1 MIKDNKV
8 KKTYIKEALENKNYL
23 SYRTDLMLLKILVS
37 FAVFIA
43 TYFIYLDHIL
53 SILLASLVFFV
64 LTLINKINIKKKNE
78 KGKNILI
85 KKVKEDYFS
94 SKIEEINQGDFE
106 LLIKLFFRN
115 EGYNNIIKKG
125 RSLYLAEKDGY
136 ITCIKIFKLYD
147 GIEVEKLDIRS
158 LLIFM
163 GNSNIR
169 NGFLVTTTALSE
181 DVVKL
186 IEKFKD
192 RFEITIIGI
201 EDMHSLADKYNML
214 PDESF
219 YYKRL
224 KEEKILVKKDIKENV
239 LNIRKI
245 YLYIAAS
252 VFFYMSSVW
261 MPENKLVIY
270 ISYFFIVL
278 SIINIIYFSVIK
290 YNLKKQNTKV
300 KNK

>member
-8 KKTYIKEALENKNYL
+8 RKTYVKEALGNRNYL

-37 FAVFIA
+37 FVVFIA
-43 TYFIYLDHIL
+43 TYFIYLDIIL
-53 SILLASLVFFV
+53 SLLLASLVFFV
-64 LTLINKINIKKKNE
+64 FTLVNKINVDKKNE
-78 KGKNILI
+78 RGKNMLM
-85 KKVKEDYFS
+85 KKVKEEYFS
-94 SKIEEINQGDFE
+94 SKIEEINQNDFE
-106 LLIKLFFRN
+106 MLIKLFFNN
-115 EGYNNIIKKG
+115 EGYNNIFKKG
-125 RSLYLAEKDGY
+125 RSLYLAEKEGY

-158 LLIFM
+158 LLTFM

-169 NGFLVTTTALSE
+169 NGFLVTTSSLSE
-181 DVVKL
+181 DAAKL

-192 RFEITIIGI
+192 RFEITIIDI
-201 EDMHSLADKYNML
+201 EGMYSLADKYNML
-214 PDESF
+214 PEDSF

-224 KEEKILVKKDIKENV
+224 NEEKIVINKGFKENV

-252 VFFYMSSVW
+252 IFFYMSSVW

-270 ISYFFIVL
+270 ISYYFIIL
-278 SIINIIYFSVIK
+278 TIINIIYFSAIK
-290 YNLKKQNTKV
+290 YNMKKQNTDV

>member
-8 KKTYIKEALENKNYL
+8 RKTYVKEALGNRNYL
-23 SYRTDLMLLKILVS
+23 SYRTDLMLSKILVS
-37 FAVFIA
+37 FVVFIA
-43 TYFIYLDHIL
+43 TYFIYLDLIL
-53 SILLASLVFFV
+53 SLLLASLVFFV
-64 LTLINKINIKKKNE
+64 FTLVNKINVDKKNE
-78 KGKNILI
+78 KGKNMLM
-85 KKVKEDYFS
+85 KKVKEEYFS
-94 SKIEEINQGDFE
+94 SKIEEINQNDFE
-106 LLIKLFFRN
+106 MLIKLFFNN
-115 EGYNNIIKKG
+115 EGYNNIFKKG
-125 RSLYLAEKDGY
+125 RSLYLAEKEGY

-158 LLIFM
+158 LLTFM

-169 NGFLVTTTALSE
+169 NGFLVTTSSLSE
-181 DVVKL
+181 DAAKL

-192 RFEITIIGI
+192 RFEITVIDI
-201 EDMHSLADKYNML
+201 EGMYSLADKYNML

-224 KEEKILVKKDIKENV
+224 NEEKVVTKNDFKENV

-252 VFFYMSSVW
+252 LFFYMSSVW

-278 SIINIIYFSVIK
+278 TIINILYFSVIK
-290 YNLKKQNTKV
+290 YNMKKQNTEV

>member
-8 KKTYIKEALENKNYL
+8 RKTYVKEALGNRNYL

-37 FAVFIA
+37 FVVFIA
-43 TYFIYLDHIL
+43 TYFIYFDLIL
-53 SILLASLVFFV
+53 SLLLASLVFFV
-64 LTLINKINIKKKNE
+64 FTLVNKINVDKKNE
-78 KGKNILI
+78 RGKNMLM
-85 KKVKEDYFS
+85 KKVKEEYFS
-94 SKIEEINQGDFE
+94 SKIEEINQNDFE
-106 LLIKLFFRN
+106 MLIKLFFNN
-115 EGYNNIIKKG
+115 EGYNNIFKKG
-125 RSLYLAEKDGY
+125 RSLYLAEKEGY
-136 ITCIKIFKLYD
+136 ITCIKIFKLYE

-158 LLIFM
+158 LLTFM

-169 NGFLVTTTALSE
+169 NGFLVTTSSLSE
-181 DVVKL
+181 EAAKL

-192 RFEITIIGI
+192 RFEITVIDI
-201 EDMHSLADKYNML
+201 EGMYSLADKYNML

-224 KEEKILVKKDIKENV
+224 NEEKVITKNDFKKNV
-239 LNIRKI
+239 LNIRKV

-252 VFFYMSSVW
+252 IFFYMSSVW
-261 MPENKLVIY
+261 MPENQLVIY

-278 SIINIIYFSVIK
+278 TIINILYFSVTK
-290 YNLKKQNTKV
+290 YNMNKQNSEV

>member
-64 LTLINKINIKKKNE
+64 FTLINKINVERKNE

-147 GIEVEKLDIRS
+147 GIEVEKIDIRS
-158 LLIFM
+158 LLTFM

-290 YNLKKQNTKV
+290 YNLKKQKASV
-300 KNK
+300 K

>member
-8 KKTYIKEALENKNYL
+8 KKTYIKEALGNRNYL

-37 FAVFIA
+37 IVVFIV

-64 LTLINKINIKKKNE
+64 FTLINKINVERKNE

-147 GIEVEKLDIRS
+147 GIEVEKIDIRS
-158 LLIFM
+158 LLTFM

-169 NGFLVTTTALSE
+169 NGFLVTTSALSE

-219 YYKRL
+219 YYNKL
-224 KEEKILVKKDIKENV
+224 SEKKIVIKNDFKENV

-252 VFFYMSSVW
+252 IFFYMSSVW

-270 ISYFFIVL
+270 ISYFFIAL
-278 SIINIIYFSVIK
+278 SIFNILYFYVIK
-290 YNLKKQNTKV
+290 YNMKKQNTKV

>member
-8 KKTYIKEALENKNYL
+8 RKTYVKEALGNRNYL

-37 FAVFIA
+37 FVVFIA
-43 TYFIYLDHIL
+43 TYFIYFDLIL
-53 SILLASLVFFV
+53 SLLLASLVFFV
-64 LTLINKINIKKKNE
+64 FTLVNKINVDKKNE
-78 KGKNILI
+78 RGKNMLM
-85 KKVKEDYFS
+85 KKVKEEYFS
-94 SKIEEINQGDFE
+94 SKIEEINQNDFE
-106 LLIKLFFRN
+106 MLIKLFFNN
-115 EGYNNIIKKG
+115 EGYNNIFKKG
-125 RSLYLAEKDGY
+125 RSLYLAEKEGY

-158 LLIFM
+158 LLTFM

-169 NGFLVTTTALSE
+169 NGFLVTTSSLSE
-181 DVVKL
+181 DAAKL

-192 RFEITIIGI
+192 RFEITVIDI
-201 EDMHSLADKYNML
+201 EGMYSLADKYNML

-224 KEEKILVKKDIKENV
+224 NEEKVITKNDFKKNV
-239 LNIRKI
+239 LNIRKV

-252 VFFYMSSVW
+252 IFFYMSSVW
-261 MPENKLVIY
+261 MPENQLVIY

-278 SIINIIYFSVIK
+278 TIINILYFSVTK
-290 YNLKKQNTKV
+290 YNMNKQNSEV

>member
-8 KKTYIKEALENKNYL
+8 RKTYVKEALGNRNYL

-37 FAVFIA
+37 FVVFIA
-43 TYFIYLDHIL
+43 TYFIYFDLIL
-53 SILLASLVFFV
+53 SLLLASLVFFV
-64 LTLINKINIKKKNE
+64 FTLVNKINVDKKNE
-78 KGKNILI
+78 RGKNMLM
-85 KKVKEDYFS
+85 KKVKEEYFS
-94 SKIEEINQGDFE
+94 SKIEEINQNDFE
-106 LLIKLFFRN
+106 MLIKLFFNN
-115 EGYNNIIKKG
+115 EGYNNIFKKG
-125 RSLYLAEKDGY
+125 RSLYLAEKEGY

-158 LLIFM
+158 LLTFM
-163 GNSNIR
+163 RNSNIR
-169 NGFLVTTTALSE
+169 NGFLVTTSSLSE
-181 DVVKL
+181 DAAKL

-192 RFEITIIGI
+192 RFEITVIDI
-201 EDMHSLADKYNML
+201 EGMYSLADKYNML

-224 KEEKILVKKDIKENV
+224 NEEKVITKNDFKKNV
-239 LNIRKI
+239 LNIRKV

-252 VFFYMSSVW
+252 IFFYMSSVW
-261 MPENKLVIY
+261 MPENQLVIY

-278 SIINIIYFSVIK
+278 TIINILYFSVTK
-290 YNLKKQNTKV
+290 YNMNKQNSEV

>member
-8 KKTYIKEALENKNYL
+8 RKTYVKEALGNRNYL

-37 FAVFIA
+37 FVVFIA
-43 TYFIYLDHIL
+43 TYFIYFDLIL
-53 SILLASLVFFV
+53 SLLLASLVFFV
-64 LTLINKINIKKKNE
+64 FTLVNKINVDKKNE
-78 KGKNILI
+78 RGKNMLM
-85 KKVKEDYFS
+85 KKVKEEYFS
-94 SKIEEINQGDFE
+94 SKIEEINQNDFE
-106 LLIKLFFRN
+106 MLIKLFFNN
-115 EGYNNIIKKG
+115 EGYNNIFKKG
-125 RSLYLAEKDGY
+125 RSLYLAEKEGY
-136 ITCIKIFKLYD
+136 ITCIKIFKLYE

-158 LLIFM
+158 LLTFM
-163 GNSNIR
+163 RNSNIR
-169 NGFLVTTTALSE
+169 NGFLVTTSSLSE
-181 DVVKL
+181 EAAKL

-192 RFEITIIGI
+192 RFEITVIDI
-201 EDMHSLADKYNML
+201 EGMYSLADKYNML

-224 KEEKILVKKDIKENV
+224 NEEKVVTKNDFKKNV

-252 VFFYMSSVW
+252 IFFYMSSVW
-261 MPENKLVIY
+261 MPENQLVIY

-278 SIINIIYFSVIK
+278 TIINILYFSVTK
-290 YNLKKQNTKV
+290 YNMNKQNSEV

>member
-8 KKTYIKEALENKNYL
+8 RKTYVKEALGNRNYL

-37 FAVFIA
+37 FVVFIA
-43 TYFIYLDHIL
+43 TYFIYLDIIL
-53 SILLASLVFFV
+53 SLLLASLVFFV
-64 LTLINKINIKKKNE
+64 FTLVNKINVDKKNE
-78 KGKNILI
+78 RGKNMLM
-85 KKVKEDYFS
+85 KKVKEEYFS
-94 SKIEEINQGDFE
+94 SKIEEINQNDFE
-106 LLIKLFFRN
+106 MLIKLFFNN
-115 EGYNNIIKKG
+115 EGYNNIFKKG
-125 RSLYLAEKDGY
+125 RSLYLAEKEGY

-158 LLIFM
+158 LLTFM

-169 NGFLVTTTALSE
+169 NGFLVTTSSLSE
-181 DVVKL
+181 DAAKL

-192 RFEITIIGI
+192 RFEITVIDI
-201 EDMHSLADKYNML
+201 EGMYSLADKYNML

-224 KEEKILVKKDIKENV
+224 NEEKVVTKNDFKKNV

-252 VFFYMSSVW
+252 IFFYMSSVW
-261 MPENKLVIY
+261 MPENQLVIY

-278 SIINIIYFSVIK
+278 TIINILYFSVTK
-290 YNLKKQNTKV
+290 YNMNKQNSEV